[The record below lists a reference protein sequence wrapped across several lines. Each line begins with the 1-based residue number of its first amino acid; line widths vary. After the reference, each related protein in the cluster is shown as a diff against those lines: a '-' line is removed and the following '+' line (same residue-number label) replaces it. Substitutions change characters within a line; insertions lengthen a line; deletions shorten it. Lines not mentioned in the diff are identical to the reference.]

1 MLRSVAMVM
10 MLLAWGAACEAQQ
23 PHSKSAS
30 HRWLRLMAAGRQ
42 VPYEGVQTI
51 EMHFAGRR
59 TTATARVAHSRCA
72 TRTKILSP
80 AHMRGMEILER
91 GGRRLVRR
99 PGGTHWS
106 ASLGSIPPEPHRLL
120 RNYRVSVQGTA
131 ETAGRDAIIGT
142 ISSRASGKQV
152 RRIWLDSEKGV
163 VLRAEHYNWE
173 GRLVYS
179 TEFQEIDYA
188 ASLDEEE
195 FETGKLPIRGPR
207 AVPVEV
213 PDAELPKPSYVPAGF
228 KLIGSPCSV
237 RTKRG
242 DAIHLRY
249 GDGLNVISVF
259 VRKQE
264 PDDDR
269 KKPEPR
275 PSQDEPFSAIVH
287 RVKGGY
293 RVTIIG
299 DINPAELRRMAD
311 SID

>member
-1 MLRSVAMVM
+1 MVV
-10 MLLAWGAACEAQQ
+10 MLLAGGAAFGAQQ
-23 PHSKSAS
+23 PRSKSAS
-30 HRWLRLMAAGRQ
+30 HRWLRLMAVGRQ

-51 EMHFAGRR
+51 EMRFAGRR
-59 TTATARVAHSRCA
+59 TTATARVAQSRCA

-106 ASLGSIPPEPHRLL
+106 AGLGSIPPEPRRLL
-120 RNYRVSVQGTA
+120 RNYRVSIQGTA
-131 ETAGRDAIIGT
+131 ETAGRGATIGA
-142 ISSRASGKQV
+142 ISSRASGKLV

-188 ASLDEEE
+188 VTLDEEE
-195 FETGKLPIRGPR
+195 FETGKLPVRGPR
-207 AVPVEV
+207 TVPVEV
-213 PDAELPKPSYVPAGF
+213 PEAELRKPSYVPAGF
-228 KLIGSPCSV
+228 RLIGRPCSV

-242 DAIHLRY
+242 NAIHLRY

-259 VRKQE
+259 IRKLE

-269 KKPEPR
+269 KKPAPPR
-275 PSQDEPFSAIVH
+275 ATDEPFSAIVQH
-287 RVKGGY
+287 VKGDY
-293 RVTIIG
+293 RVTVIG
-299 DINPAELRRMAD
+299 DISPAELRRMAD
-311 SID
+311 SLD